1 MVVRIVKIN
10 LLLTDAICIFAVGA
24 KNRSTNF
31 EEFAQ
36 HSLRCVQ
43 WTEFQA
49 AKYERIV
56 HTVQVG
62 YY

>member
-1 MVVRIVKIN
+1 MAVRIVKIN
-10 LLLTDAICIFAVGA
+10 LLLRDVICILAVGT
-24 KNRSTNF
+24 KYRSMNF

-36 HSLRCVQ
+36 NSLRCVH

-56 HTVQVG
+56 NL
-62 YY
+62 